1 MRPLAALALA
11 LFLLFVPASAG
22 AVTTADTPDPTW
34 MVEGSRVQ
42 DIVATDERVFVGGEF
57 DQAIPAVGEIGVPAA
72 NLLAFDA
79 STGSPA
85 WVQTV
90 GSASGTRSKVW
101 DIDLSGNGQTLL
113 VCGEFESVGGEERSN
128 VAAVDAMTGNVLAW
142 APAMPVCRSIE
153 RRGGMVFA
161 GSGRSVRALGADG
174 STAWVSPTDGP
185 VLTLETSEA
194 ALYAGG
200 RFSHVGAAARPLV
213 ARIDPLNGTVD
224 TTWGLDPVPATNAGE
239 GAFAIDL
246 MVRGGTLFLGA
257 GGADYAARF
266 DLDTGG
272 LAWWRD
278 TSGSVQKLELVG
290 DTLVLGGHFQWVA
303 DDDTMECGTN
313 QAPVETCSPRMRL
326 AAVDA
331 RTGHLDAWAP
341 RVTGAYTGVWA
352 LDLDA
357 MDRLHVGGGFSEIG
371 GVEQHDYARLSVRT
385 AGACMKDIPP
395 DPRRD
400 RAAREPD
407 RRRAR
412 RLP

>member
-1 MRPLAALALA
+1 MTLGHRDVHFRHREKTLVRPLAALALT
-11 LFLLFVPASAG
+11 LLLLFVPASAG
-22 AVTTADTPDPTW
+22 AVTIADTPDPTW
-34 MVEGSRVQ
+34 MVEGTRVQ

-57 DQAIPAVGEIGVPAA
+57 DHATPAAGEIGVPAT
-72 NLLAFDA
+72 NLLALDA

-90 GSASGTRSKVW
+90 GSAVGARSKVW

-113 VCGEFESVGGEERSN
+113 VCGDFDSVGGEVRSN
-128 VAAVDAMTGNVLAW
+128 VAAVDATTGNVLAW

-153 RRGGMVFA
+153 RRGGRVFA
-161 GSGRSVRALGADG
+161 GSGRSVRAFGADG
-174 STAWVSPTDGP
+174 STAWVSQTDGP
-185 VLTLETSEA
+185 VLTLETSE

-213 ARIDPLNGTVD
+213 ARIDPLSGTVD
-224 TTWGLDPVPATNAGE
+224 TTWGLDPVPATDAGE

-246 MVRGGTLFLGA
+246 MIRGGTLFLGA

-272 LAWWRD
+272 LEWWRD

-290 DTLVLGGHFQWVA
+290 GKLVLGGHFQWVA

-313 QAPVETCSPRMRL
+313 QAPIETCSPRMRL

-331 RTGHLDAWAP
+331 RTGQLDAWGP

-357 MDRLHVGGGFSEIG
+357 MDRLHVGGGFGEIG

-385 AGACMKDIPP
+385 TCASSTS
-395 DPRRD
+395 PRSSV
-400 RAAREPD
+400 
-407 RRRAR
+407 
-412 RLP
+412 